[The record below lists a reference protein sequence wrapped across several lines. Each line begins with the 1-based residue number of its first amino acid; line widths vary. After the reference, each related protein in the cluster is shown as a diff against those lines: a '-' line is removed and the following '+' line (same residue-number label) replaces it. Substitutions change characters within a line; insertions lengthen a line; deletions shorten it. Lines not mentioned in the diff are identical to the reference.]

1 MTDVWPIV
9 AVTGHRPKDLTVA
22 QQQWC
27 QDKLTK
33 AAVWLR
39 DERGCTVGISGLAL
53 GVDQWFAQAV
63 LDAGLDLWAYVPFP
77 QQADPWT
84 PAQRR
89 EWERL
94 LGLATRRAPYAGD
107 LGDLAG
113 DGRKREAVRL
123 LHKRND
129 MMLADCAAVCAV
141 LDVTRTKGGTLSAV
155 RKAVRR
161 GLPGVHLDPVTQ
173 IVRVG
178 LPEV

>member
-1 MTDVWPIV
+1 MTAPWPIV
-9 AVTGHRPKDLTVA
+9 VATGHRPKDLSRD
-22 QQQWC
+22 QQAWC

-53 GVDQWFAQAV
+53 GVDTWFAQAV
-63 LDAGLDLWAYVPFP
+63 VDAGLDLWAYVPFP
-77 QQADPWT
+77 QQSDPWS

-94 LGLATRRAPYAGD
+94 LSLAVKVVYAGD
-107 LGDLAG
+107 LGDRAG
-113 DGRKREAVRL
+113 DARRREAVRL

-129 MMLADCAAVCAV
+129 MMLADCVAVCAV
-141 LDVTRTKGGTLSAV
+141 LDVTRKTGGTLSAV

-161 GLPGVHLDPVTQ
+161 GMSGVHLDPVTRT
-173 IVRVG
+173 VRVR
-178 LPEV
+178 LPQV